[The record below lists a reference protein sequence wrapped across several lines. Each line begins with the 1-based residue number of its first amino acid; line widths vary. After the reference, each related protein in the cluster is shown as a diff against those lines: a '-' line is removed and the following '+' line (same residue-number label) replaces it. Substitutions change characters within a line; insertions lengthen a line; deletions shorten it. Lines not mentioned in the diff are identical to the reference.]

1 MTLENFPD
9 IILPL
14 QIPAVVKP
22 TINNKN
28 DQSIVKWLRSA
39 VKPVS
44 DFIAMINNDV
54 PTAILKG
61 KPAIKMRAGKSKK
74 PPPMPT
80 IPVNSPISDPKT
92 IM

>member
-1 MTLENFPD
+1 M
-9 IILPL
+9 
-14 QIPAVVKP
+14 PAVVNP
-22 TINNKN
+22 TITNKN

-44 DFIAMINNDV
+44 DFIAMINSEV

-61 KPAIKMRAGKSKK
+61 KPAINIRAGNSKK
-74 PPPMPT
+74 PPPIPT
-80 IPVNSPISDPKT
+80 IPVNSPISEPKT